1 MCVFVFACLCPIADS
16 IKTTELVIRLA
27 STSFDSEDPKMRR
40 TLALTALLLLATP
53 FLAQAFQEKPQP
65 SQALDPRIQK
75 IVSEVSADRIAEIEK
90 KLESFET
97 RNTFSDPNHPTRGIG
112 AARQWILDQFKS
124 YSPRLQ
130 VSFDTHNIPKGGRV
144 WKDIEL
150 RNVVAVLP
158 GKMPQA
164 ADRWI
169 LISGHY
175 DSLNLRVPPEVRN
188 DPAKA
193 AEVVAPGVTDDGS
206 GTACVME
213 CARVL
218 SQYEFDATLVFVAF
232 AGEEQG
238 LIGARA
244 MAKRLKEKSQTV
256 QAVLNN
262 DIIGS
267 EVSGNG
273 VIDNRRVLV
282 FSEDPNDSSS
292 RQIARYVKRIGERY
306 FPEMTVDLIFRYD
319 RFGRGGDHTAFNQE
333 GFAGVRITTPN
344 EHFANQHSATDTFAN
359 TSPAYAAKVTR
370 INAAAAASMALA
382 PRSPI
387 VTRPA
392 PPPAAAS
399 GAARPAAASGSNRAS
414 AEAADPDEPTP
425 PRRGQGGPGLSRG
438 GGYDAVLRWDHPNP
452 EPDLAGFIVVVRS
465 TTSPEWERE
474 IWAGNVKE
482 FTLKNTSIDQLVF
495 GVKAVDNEGHES
507 PVSAYVLTPRAR

>member
-1 MCVFVFACLCPIADS
+1 
-16 IKTTELVIRLA
+16 
-27 STSFDSEDPKMRR
+27 MRR
-40 TLALTALLLLATP
+40 TFIGTIILLLAVP
-53 FLAQAFQEKPQP
+53 PLAPGVQEEAQP
-65 SQALDPRIQK
+65 SQRLDPKIQK
-75 IVSEVSADRIAEIEK
+75 IVSEISADRIAEIEK

-97 RNTFSDPNHPTRGIG
+97 RNTLSDPHQPNRGIG
-112 AARQWILDQFKS
+112 AARQWIFDQFKS

-130 VSFDTHNIPKGGRV
+130 VSFDAHTIPKAGRV
-144 WKDIEL
+144 WKEIEL

-158 GKMPQA
+158 GKMQQA
-164 ADRWI
+164 ASRWI
-169 LISGHY
+169 MITGHY
-175 DSLNLRVPPEVRN
+175 DSLNLRVPPELRN

-193 AEVVAPGVTDDGS
+193 VEIVAPGVTDDGS

-244 MAKRLKEKSQTV
+244 MAKRLKEKSQTI

-282 FSEDPNDSSS
+282 MSEDPNDSPS
-292 RQIARYVKRIGERY
+292 RQVARYVKRIGERY

-333 GFAGVRITTPN
+333 GFAGVRLTTPN
-344 EHFANQHSATDTFAN
+344 ENFANQHSPTDTFAN
-359 TSPAYAAKVTR
+359 TSPTYAAKVTR
-370 INAAAAASMALA
+370 INAAAAAAMALA

-387 VTRPA
+387 VSRP
-392 PPPAAAS
+392 
-399 GAARPAAASGSNRAS
+399 RPAAAATTGT
-414 AEAADPDEPTP
+414 AATAPAARVTNPATAAPTEPDDAAA
-425 PRRGQGGPGLSRG
+425 PRRQPAGPGISRG
-438 GGYDAVLRWDHPNP
+438 GGYDAVLRWDHPDA

-465 TTSPEWERE
+465 TTSPDWERE
-474 IWAGNVKE
+474 IWAGNVSE

-495 GVKAVDNEGHES
+495 GVKAVDKEGHES
-507 PVSAYVLTPRAR
+507 PVSAYVMAARAR